1 MSKIKSKINQN
12 KDEVEH
18 LIEEKILADRLRKA
32 WLLTCE
38 AYGIDPEN
46 PPKMEKKMF
55 FAGSHEEHQKY
66 MDEEDKKFRE
76 KTQKRDL
83 KN

>member
-76 KTQKRDL
+76 NRQQ
-83 KN
+83 

>member
-1 MSKIKSKINQN
+1 MDKIKSKINQD
-12 KDEVEH
+12 KDVAEH
-18 LIEEKILADRLRKA
+18 LTEEEILADRLRKA

-38 AYGIDPEN
+38 AYGINPEN

-55 FAGSHEEHQKY
+55 FAGTHEEQQKY

-76 KTQKRDL
+76 NRQQ
-83 KN
+83 

>member
-55 FAGSHEEHQKY
+55 FAGSHEEHQKH

-76 KTQKRDL
+76 KTQK
-83 KN
+83 

>member
-18 LIEEKILADRLRKA
+18 LIEEKILADRLSKA

-55 FAGSHEEHQKY
+55 FAGSHEDHQKY

-76 KTQKRDL
+76 KTQKRD
-83 KN
+83 